1 MANFLD
7 SSTDNERRIGE
18 YTTRLFR
25 IESHIRRG
33 ERRAARA
40 QLNGMLDELD
50 LLAREMELPLE
61 TIVVGAQLGFFSGGS
76 LMRGRVPGAVI
87 GAMAG
92 WLYGQHNQQQ
102 FRRLIMELVERV
114 AELYITLEAAERAA
128 ASGVEKG
135 A

>member
-1 MANFLD
+1 MANFLE

-50 LLAREMELPLE
+50 AMAREMELPLE
-61 TIVVGAQLGFFSGGS
+61 TMIVGAQLGFFSGGS
-76 LMRGRVPGAVI
+76 LVRGRLPSAVI

-92 WLYGQHNQQQ
+92 WLYGQHNQSHV
-102 FRRLIMELVERV
+102 RRLILELVERV
-114 AELYITLEAAERAA
+114 AELYTALEVSEQAAA
-128 ASGVEKG
+128 ASVEKG